1 VQAQAAMSA
10 NASAVDAEV
19 GAGKPASAGTPAGD
33 TSPLGAS
40 EKRPTSVGKYIYEL
54 VSVWVGGGYAGGC
67 WVGYVW
73 VRIGI
78 CRVIRMG
85 GGAGC
90 SRWMCMRCVA
100 DL

>member
-1 VQAQAAMSA
+1 MKCTHSSVQAQAAMSA

-54 VSVWVGGGYAGGC
+54 VSVWVGGVC
-67 WVGYVW
+67 
-73 VRIGI
+73 
-78 CRVIRMG
+78 
-85 GGAGC
+85 
-90 SRWMCMRCVA
+90 RWMLGRLCMGKNRY
-100 DL
+100 L